1 MATPFLEDAADNCDR
16 KRRYND
22 EFCAARVLVENT
34 IGIWKWR
41 WRVLRDGTGFHNME
55 KVSKCI
61 NGLAALHNFIIKN
74 EKEEM
79 TAEEI
84 KNYRDAVYNEDD
96 PKSTLWVPPH
106 VHLEQHTPDIAT
118 NQKIL
123 DTYYRE

>member
-1 MATPFLEDAADNCDR
+1 MSIIGVGGLTI
-16 KRRYND
+16 
-22 EFCAARVLVENT
+22 NT
-34 IGIWKWR
+34 GKKWR

-84 KNYRDAVYNEDD
+84 KNYRDAV
-96 PKSTLWVPPH
+96 
-106 VHLEQHTPDIAT
+106 
-118 NQKIL
+118 
-123 DTYYRE
+123 

>member
-22 EFCAARVLVENT
+22 EFCGARVLVENT

-41 WRVLRDGTGFHNME
+41 WRVLRGGTGFHDME

-84 KNYRDAVYNEDD
+84 KTYRDAVYDD
-96 PKSTLWVPPH
+96 DNPKSIPPH
-106 VHLEQHTPDIAT
+106 VHLETHTPETAT
-118 NQKIL
+118 NQRIL
-123 DTYYRE
+123 DLFYRAPNE